1 MSAAAYFNLFLAFL
15 VAALLSFVL
24 TPPVKTLA
32 GRIGAVDVP
41 KDARRMHHV
50 PIPRLGGLAIF
61 LAFLLTTLLFCEITA
76 EGMDKCVDIIRGI
89 TEIYA

>member
-1 MSAAAYFNLFLAFL
+1 MEDDKEMSAASYFNLLLAFL
-15 VAALLSFVL
+15 VAALLAFVL

-41 KDARRMHHV
+41 KDARRMHRM

-61 LAFLLTTLLFCEITA
+61 LAFF
-76 EGMDKCVDIIRGI
+76 VDH
-89 TEIYA
+89 AAFL